1 MPFHIASVSY
11 HIVVTELDLV
21 KIPGSG
27 RLCLWHVMFRL
38 DHSWHLPASVL
49 LGLVESSLGLDCS
62 VVWVCS
68 KTCSK
73 FVSYFLASLPE
84 ISALGVADMGLATAP
99 RILLLMKAIILKDVD
114 WGITVTYLC
123 HCIWELGD
131 SRSRGGGKF
140 QGEWGKKRERDPK
153 EHSRG
158 RKQEVSP
165 VWVLAGS
172 VPVFFPLLTPLSPA
186 LSLVF
191 GT

>member
-123 HCIWELGD
+123 HCIWELWTAEVEVGV
-131 SRSRGGGKF
+131 SFGGS
-140 QGEWGKKRERDPK
+140 GERKEREIQK
-153 EHSRG
+153 SIAG
-158 RKQEVSP
+158 VGNRKSP
-165 VWVLAGS
+165 LFEFWQALFLFFSPSSLLYPQHLA
-172 VPVFFPLLTPLSPA
+172 
-186 LSLVF
+186 
-191 GT
+191 